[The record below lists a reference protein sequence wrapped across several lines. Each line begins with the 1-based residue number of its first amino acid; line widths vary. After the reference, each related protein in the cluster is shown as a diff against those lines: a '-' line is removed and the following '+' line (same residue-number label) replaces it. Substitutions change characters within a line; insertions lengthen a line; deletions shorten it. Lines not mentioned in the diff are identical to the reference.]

1 MREGL
6 GFRVEGFFAVTQ
18 LLKALDRI
26 PPLLL
31 EFVMRARVC
40 VRFRVYTMQFRIF
53 WRVMDVDSTAI
64 LPHEHSVQRA
74 S

>member
-1 MREGL
+1 
-6 GFRVEGFFAVTQ
+6 
-18 LLKALDRI
+18 
-26 PPLLL
+26 
-31 EFVMRARVC
+31 MRARVC